1 MPSMRKRLH
10 VDFCYERRKVQKKTA
25 ASLKHAF
32 LFAVRVLRVS
42 TIFDYAASES
52 CIFFS
57 FQLECLRTEYF
68 LRSCISDE
76 SHENTRSLYTDQY
89 TCNSQDL
96 RYDTPYCTRI
106 SRLYYRTYSTKVNCS
121 TTFTCETHS
130 TLRIENLTR
139 LPGIL
144 RQIFLSVMHLF
155 YAIEYSDGAVAPFHV

>member
-1 MPSMRKRLH
+1 MSIFVTKDGKFRKRP
-10 VDFCYERRKVQKKTA
+10 
-25 ASLKHAF
+25 
-32 LFAVRVLRVS
+32 LRVWS
-42 TIFDYAASES
+42 THFYLLSAFCASRRFS
-52 CIFFS
+52 IMRPVNHVFFFS

-76 SHENTRSLYTDQY
+76 SHENTRSPYTDQH

-130 TLRIENLTR
+130 TLRIENLPR

-144 RQIFLSVMHLF
+144 RQIFLFVMHLF
-155 YAIEYSDGAVAPFHV
+155 YAIEYSDGTVTPFHVWYNDW